1 MKKKRLFKSLVL
13 LFGSSLVLGIFLSL
27 KLADVKDKSIAVYAY
42 EGTKLPTNGGSLA
55 SGTYYIDTNMTLNN
69 YITVSTGSSVI
80 INLNGCTLNARTKTG
95 EEDDQ
100 PVIYVNGGTV
110 TINGKDNVT
119 GNRGTLTNGTGY
131 RIGGYTRGGA
141 VAVYGG
147 EAIINDCNL
156 IDNNCCFG
164 GAVFISTGNTV
175 TLNNCNIYDNDT
187 YGGYGIVGAVY
198 AEGAGATVNING
210 GEIYNNDAGV
220 RLYSEASTPAKG
232 YLNGVYIHD
241 NKRYGAC
248 VDGGGSGG
256 PALNISGDTIIENNS
271 TSVTSGA
278 RPNLRLNGA
287 NQAKVAFTSPLGENA
302 SIGVNLTNNT
312 GVFTSGWSTVMGD
325 ADPSDYFFSDT
336 TDVIIGKNPSGELL
350 FDVPRTVTY
359 ITERGTAP
367 DPDTVANGSIIYN
380 EPTSPSEE
388 GYEFK
393 GWYKDSGFENAWD
406 FETDTVTANTT
417 LYAKWDYIDPA
428 VANVIRLI
436 NDIDPVTYDGGTN
449 DSKAD
454 IEAARNAYDALDD
467 DLKQHVSNY
476 QTLVDDETIYSH
488 VDDVAILIEAIP
500 EASDT
505 QEYYDAVDAAKAAY
519 DLLTPEE
526 QSILGDAPNFDYVKK
541 LNDNVAAK
549 DVIEKIQDIGSLT
562 YDGGQNDSLADIVA
576 AETAYNALTD
586 DQKAIVNGVNHTTLV
601 DDRTIYDHVDEV
613 ATLIEDIPE
622 ASESEEYYNAVDA
635 AKAAFDALTD
645 AEKAI
650 IRAATDVNY
659 EKVLEDNVA
668 ARNVIEKIQ
677 DIGSLTYDGG
687 TSDSKAAI
695 LAAET
700 AYNTLTDDQKVLVN
714 SVNYDVLVHDRTVYD
729 HVDYVAGLINAIPAA
744 SESDEYY
751 NAVDAAKAAYDL
763 LTLEEQTILGNAPNF
778 NYVKKLNDNVAAK
791 DVIEKIQDIG
801 SLTYDGGTSDSKAAI
816 EAAENAYN
824 ALTDDQKA
832 IVNGVNKDTLEH
844 DRLVY
849 DHVDY
854 VGDLIDAI
862 PEASESDEYYNAVDT
877 AKAAYD
883 NLTGVEKALLG
894 NAPNFDY
901 VKKLNDNVAAKKVIK
916 LIDDINEVTYNG
928 GKDDSLA
935 DIINA
940 EKEYYKLTD
949 DQKAI
954 VNGVNKDT
962 LDHDILV
969 YDHVDNVG
977 DLIKEIPEASNTD
990 DYYNAVDAAKA
1001 AYDLLTPEEK
1011 AILGDAIDFSYEKV
1025 LEDNV
1030 KAEEVIKLIDEIG
1043 DVTYNGGS
1051 NDSLE
1056 DIENAEEAYNALS
1069 ADQKSLV
1076 ELANL
1081 DTLEEDRETY
1091 DAVDE
1096 TVKLIESIG
1105 DVSHGGENDSKE
1117 AIDAAKAAYDSLTPE
1132 QQELVASYND
1142 SEKVLEDDEA
1152 VYGAMEAIDSI
1163 GDVSYTTESE
1173 EAINHAQEVYDSLT
1187 EDQKEQLGDDY
1198 KNKIVESK
1206 NKFELAKKQGDIL
1219 FLILIIVVC
1228 STLVGGIVFLCFLI
1242 NKKRKDDDNDGK
1254 NSNGENKP
1262 VKAMSVGG
1270 LLPGVILISHY
1281 FDTKYIILYVLAFL
1295 AIVVWIACLIVA
1307 LTIKRKKAI
1316 KEEVKPQQVEEAKP
1330 QENNQEE
1337 EEVETVT
1344 DEKGNIFQIR
1354 YIKSFTAKLIQS
1366 PEETKKYYEE
1376 LKNEVLSYKNTHSRI
1391 SWHFDSVNS
1400 GRNYVLRFA
1409 VRGKTLCVYFPLN
1422 ADDYVD
1428 SKYKVEKAESKRY
1441 EDVPCLYRI
1450 KNDRRLGY
1458 AKELIAVVANNL
1470 GLEKGEEQ
1478 HEVYSNLPYEPNKPL
1493 VARGLIKEQKIQVNK
1508 PATAPVVLETKTN
1521 SDGDEVVVTKD
1532 ASGNIF
1538 EIRYIKSFTAK
1549 LSQSEDVTKDYYTVL
1564 KNYVL
1569 SYKGTHSRVSWHYD
1583 AINVG
1588 RDYVLKF
1595 TIRGKTLCVYYALD
1609 ASKVGEKYKVE
1620 EAKGRK
1626 FEDVP
1631 VLYRIKNDRR
1641 CEYAKELIDLLMS
1654 EKGLTKGEEQNE
1666 DYRIP
1671 TESTKALLAKG
1682 LIKEVKS
1689 KVQDKK
1695 IIEHYESISVSKA
1708 DEVMS
1713 DDKAEASVEEVE
1725 VNKHKEG
1732 SKEIINID
1740 TLSEHYNNGDE
1751 VTLDSLIEKKL
1762 VPSKCG
1768 HVKVLAR
1775 GELNKKLHVVA
1786 NEYSL
1791 QAIKMIVLMGGSVK
1805 KVK

>member
-1 MKKKRLFKSLVL
+1 
-13 LFGSSLVLGIFLSL
+13 
-27 KLADVKDKSIAVYAY
+27 
-42 EGTKLPTNGGSLA
+42 
-55 SGTYYIDTNMTLNN
+55 MT
-69 YITVSTGSSVI
+69 I
-80 INLNGCTLNARTKTG
+80 
-95 EEDDQ
+95 
-100 PVIYVNGGTV
+100 
-110 TINGKDNVT
+110 
-119 GNRGTLTNGTGY
+119 
-131 RIGGYTRGGA
+131 
-141 VAVYGG
+141 
-147 EAIINDCNL
+147 
-156 IDNNCCFG
+156 
-164 GAVFISTGNTV
+164 
-175 TLNNCNIYDNDT
+175 
-187 YGGYGIVGAVY
+187 
-198 AEGAGATVNING
+198 
-210 GEIYNNDAGV
+210 
-220 RLYSEASTPAKG
+220 
-232 YLNGVYIHD
+232 
-241 NKRYGAC
+241 
-248 VDGGGSGG
+248 
-256 PALNISGDTIIENNS
+256 
-271 TSVTSGA
+271 
-278 RPNLRLNGA
+278 
-287 NQAKVAFTSPLGENA
+287 
-302 SIGVNLTNNT
+302 
-312 GVFTSGWSTVMGD
+312 
-325 ADPSDYFFSDT
+325 
-336 TDVIIGKNPSGELL
+336 
-350 FDVPRTVTY
+350 
-359 ITERGTAP
+359 
-367 DPDTVANGSIIYN
+367 
-380 EPTSPSEE
+380 
-388 GYEFK
+388 
-393 GWYKDSGFENAWD
+393 
-406 FETDTVTANTT
+406 
-417 LYAKWDYIDPA
+417 
-428 VANVIRLI
+428 
-436 NDIDPVTYDGGTN
+436 
-449 DSKAD
+449 
-454 IEAARNAYDALDD
+454 
-467 DLKQHVSNY
+467 
-476 QTLVDDETIYSH
+476 
-488 VDDVAILIEAIP
+488 
-500 EASDT
+500 
-505 QEYYDAVDAAKAAY
+505 
-519 DLLTPEE
+519 
-526 QSILGDAPNFDYVKK
+526 
-541 LNDNVAAK
+541 
-549 DVIEKIQDIGSLT
+549 
-562 YDGGQNDSLADIVA
+562 DSLADIVA

-586 DQKAIVNGVNHTTLV
+586 DQKAIVNGVNHNTLV
-601 DDRTIYDHVDEV
+601 DDRTI
-613 ATLIEDIPE
+613 
-622 ASESEEYYNAVDA
+622 
-635 AKAAFDALTD
+635 
-645 AEKAI
+645 
-650 IRAATDVNY
+650 
-659 EKVLEDNVA
+659 
-668 ARNVIEKIQ
+668 
-677 DIGSLTYDGG
+677 
-687 TSDSKAAI
+687 
-695 LAAET
+695 
-700 AYNTLTDDQKVLVN
+700 
-714 SVNYDVLVHDRTVYD
+714 
-729 HVDYVAGLINAIPAA
+729 
-744 SESDEYY
+744 
-751 NAVDAAKAAYDL
+751 
-763 LTLEEQTILGNAPNF
+763 
-778 NYVKKLNDNVAAK
+778 
-791 DVIEKIQDIG
+791 
-801 SLTYDGGTSDSKAAI
+801 
-816 EAAENAYN
+816 
-824 ALTDDQKA
+824 
-832 IVNGVNKDTLEH
+832 
-844 DRLVY
+844 Y

-862 PEASESDEYYNAVDT
+862 PAASESDEYYNAVDT

-901 VKKLNDNVAAKKVIK
+901 VKKLNDNVEAKKVIK

-1011 AILGDAIDFSYEKV
+1011 AILGNAYDFNYEKV
-1025 LEDNV
+1025 LEDNI

-1187 EDQKEQLGDDY
+1187 DDQKEQLGDDY

-1242 NKKRKDDDNDGK
+1242 NKKRKDNDNDGK

-1295 AIVVWIACLIVA
+1295 AIVVWTACLILA

-1316 KEEVKPQQVEEAKP
+1316 KEETKPQQVEEAKP
-1330 QENNQEE
+1330 QENNEDE

-1376 LKNEVLSYKNTHSRI
+1376 LKNEVLSYKNTKSRI

-1422 ADDYVD
+1422 ADDYAD

-1458 AKELIAVVANNL
+1458 AKELIATVANNL

-1478 HEVYSNLPYEPNKPL
+1478 HEVYSNLPYEANKPL

-1521 SDGDEVVVTKD
+1521 SDGDEVIVTKD

-1564 KNYVL
+1564 KNYVI

-1595 TIRGKTLCVYYALD
+1595 AIRGKTLCVYYALD
-1609 ASKVGEKYKVE
+1609 TSKVGEKYKVE

-1654 EKGLTKGEEQNE
+1654 EKGLTKGEEQSE

-1682 LIKEVKS
+1682 LIKEVKTR
-1689 KVQDKK
+1689 VQDKAV
-1695 IIEHYESISVSKA
+1695 IEHYESISVSKA

-1713 DDKAEASVEEVE
+1713 DDKAEASIEEVE
-1725 VNKHKEG
+1725 LNKHKEG
-1732 SKEIINID
+1732 SKEIINVD

-1751 VTLDSLIEKKL
+1751 VTLDSLIEKGL

-1768 HVKVLAR
+1768 RVKVLAR

>member
-500 EASDT
+500 AASESD
-505 QEYYDAVDAAKAAY
+505 EYYNAVDAAKAAY

-541 LNDNVAAK
+541 LNDN
-549 DVIEKIQDIGSLT
+549 
-562 YDGGQNDSLADIVA
+562 
-576 AETAYNALTD
+576 ETAYNALTD
-586 DQKAIVNGVNHTTLV
+586 DQKAIVNGVNKDTLEH
-601 DDRTIYDHVDEV
+601 DRTVYDHVDYV
-613 ATLIEDIPE
+613 AGLINAIPA

-695 LAAET
+695 EAAET

-714 SVNYDVLVHDRTVYD
+714 SANYDALVHDRTVYD

-751 NAVDAAKAAYDL
+751 NAVDAAEAAYDL

-816 EAAENAYN
+816 LAAETAYN

-854 VGDLIDAI
+854 VAGLINAI
-862 PEASESDEYYNAVDT
+862 PEASESDEYYNAVD
-877 AKAAYD
+877 AAEAAFAE
-883 NLTGVEKALLG
+883 LTDAEKAIIRAAT
-894 NAPNFDY
+894 NVNY
-901 VKKLNDNVAAKKVIK
+901 EKVLNDNVAAREVIE
-916 LIDDINEVTYNG
+916 LIQNIGEVTYNG
-928 GKDDSLA
+928 GTSDSKA
-935 DIINA
+935 DIEAAENA
-940 EKEYYKLTD
+940 YNALSA

-954 VNGVNKDT
+954 VNGVNYNDLTHKDT
-962 LDHDILV
+962 V
-969 YDHVDNVG
+969 YDHVKDVAI
-977 DLIKEIPEASNTD
+977 LIEAIPEASDTQE
-990 DYYNAVDAAKA
+990 YYDAVDAAKA
-1001 AYDLLTPEEK
+1001 AYDLLTPEEQS
-1011 AILGDAIDFSYEKV
+1011 ILGDAPNF
-1025 LEDNV
+1025 
-1030 KAEEVIKLIDEIG
+1030 
-1043 DVTYNGGS
+1043 
-1051 NDSLE
+1051 
-1056 DIENAEEAYNALS
+1056 
-1069 ADQKSLV
+1069 
-1076 ELANL
+1076 
-1081 DTLEEDRETY
+1081 
-1091 DAVDE
+1091 
-1096 TVKLIESIG
+1096 
-1105 DVSHGGENDSKE
+1105 
-1117 AIDAAKAAYDSLTPE
+1117 
-1132 QQELVASYND
+1132 
-1142 SEKVLEDDEA
+1142 
-1152 VYGAMEAIDSI
+1152 
-1163 GDVSYTTESE
+1163 
-1173 EAINHAQEVYDSLT
+1173 
-1187 EDQKEQLGDDY
+1187 
-1198 KNKIVESK
+1198 
-1206 NKFELAKKQGDIL
+1206 
-1219 FLILIIVVC
+1219 
-1228 STLVGGIVFLCFLI
+1228 
-1242 NKKRKDDDNDGK
+1242 
-1254 NSNGENKP
+1254 
-1262 VKAMSVGG
+1262 
-1270 LLPGVILISHY
+1270 
-1281 FDTKYIILYVLAFL
+1281 
-1295 AIVVWIACLIVA
+1295 
-1307 LTIKRKKAI
+1307 
-1316 KEEVKPQQVEEAKP
+1316 
-1330 QENNQEE
+1330 
-1337 EEVETVT
+1337 
-1344 DEKGNIFQIR
+1344 
-1354 YIKSFTAKLIQS
+1354 
-1366 PEETKKYYEE
+1366 
-1376 LKNEVLSYKNTHSRI
+1376 
-1391 SWHFDSVNS
+1391 
-1400 GRNYVLRFA
+1400 
-1409 VRGKTLCVYFPLN
+1409 
-1422 ADDYVD
+1422 DYV
-1428 SKYKVEKAESKRY
+1428 
-1441 EDVPCLYRI
+1441 
-1450 KNDRRLGY
+1450 
-1458 AKELIAVVANNL
+1458 
-1470 GLEKGEEQ
+1470 
-1478 HEVYSNLPYEPNKPL
+1478 
-1493 VARGLIKEQKIQVNK
+1493 
-1508 PATAPVVLETKTN
+1508 
-1521 SDGDEVVVTKD
+1521 
-1532 ASGNIF
+1532 
-1538 EIRYIKSFTAK
+1538 
-1549 LSQSEDVTKDYYTVL
+1549 
-1564 KNYVL
+1564 
-1569 SYKGTHSRVSWHYD
+1569 
-1583 AINVG
+1583 
-1588 RDYVLKF
+1588 
-1595 TIRGKTLCVYYALD
+1595 
-1609 ASKVGEKYKVE
+1609 
-1620 EAKGRK
+1620 
-1626 FEDVP
+1626 
-1631 VLYRIKNDRR
+1631 
-1641 CEYAKELIDLLMS
+1641 
-1654 EKGLTKGEEQNE
+1654 
-1666 DYRIP
+1666 
-1671 TESTKALLAKG
+1671 
-1682 LIKEVKS
+1682 
-1689 KVQDKK
+1689 
-1695 IIEHYESISVSKA
+1695 
-1708 DEVMS
+1708 
-1713 DDKAEASVEEVE
+1713 
-1725 VNKHKEG
+1725 
-1732 SKEIINID
+1732 
-1740 TLSEHYNNGDE
+1740 
-1751 VTLDSLIEKKL
+1751 KKL
-1762 VPSKCG
+1762 
-1768 HVKVLAR
+1768 
-1775 GELNKKLHVVA
+1775 ND
-1786 NEYSL
+1786 N
-1791 QAIKMIVLMGGSVK
+1791 
-1805 KVK
+1805 